1 MKKLFVLLLL
11 FGCVNDSTK
20 EIDFKEFVDSFNNKK
35 NNFSNTSNRLSEE
48 HIFSQLSE
56 VKNELNELRLV
67 VYEDLSNEE
76 KVDYKFIESL
86 FVGKEIRYEDIQEYN
101 RKEMLLS
108 SSELLSKSV
117 SIKYMGRI

>member
-35 NNFSNTSNRLSEE
+35 TNFSNTYNRLSEE
-48 HIFSQLSE
+48 YIFSQLSA

-76 KVDYKFIESL
+76 KVDYKFI
-86 FVGKEIRYEDIQEYN
+86 
-101 RKEMLLS
+101 
-108 SSELLSKSV
+108 
-117 SIKYMGRI
+117 